1 MKFFLF
7 LFFFFFFECSLKL
20 IEIFFLILGKHEL
33 NEPKIAE
40 DNLRHVTR
48 GQILRVNCTTIVETD
63 MNYFL
68 SWITPQ
74 MVRK

>member
-1 MKFFLF
+1 MKFLF
-7 LFFFFFFECSLKL
+7 HFFFFFEYSLEL
-20 IEIFFLILGKHEL
+20 IEIFFSILGKHEL

-63 MNYFL
+63 MNYVL
-68 SWITPQ
+68 NWSTPH
-74 MVRK
+74 MVGK